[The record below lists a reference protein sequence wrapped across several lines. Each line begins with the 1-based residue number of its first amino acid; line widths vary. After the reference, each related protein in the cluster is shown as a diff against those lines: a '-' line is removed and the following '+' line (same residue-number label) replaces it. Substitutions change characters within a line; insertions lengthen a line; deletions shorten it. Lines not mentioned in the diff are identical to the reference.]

1 MSVKLLLGPSFP
13 EEEIELLREHAQVL
27 LLSEMGDGDL
37 DAVLPKIDCL
47 LVHFWPER
55 LDAARVS
62 KMTRLSL
69 VQTGLAGVNH
79 IPFGALRKTA
89 VVCSNAGGFSDEVGE
104 HAWGLLLAAAKRVV
118 KFDAA
123 MRRKGFKAAPAL
135 ELGRDILVLKG
146 RTLGIVGYGGIG
158 RKVAQLGRAFGM
170 NVVAFSRSRT
180 KEPGIVSVRG
190 RSGLER
196 VLRESDAAVIALP
209 LTKSTRGMIGEEEI
223 SMMKPGAILVN
234 VARAEIV
241 DEGAIYRRLVAD
253 GKFVYATDV
262 WWMKEGKE
270 SYAPELPFL
279 KLENFIGTPHVSGP
293 SAAVT
298 SAPQRRAVKNLLR
311 FLGGEEPLNVVDGS
325 EYA

>member
-1 MSVKLLLGPSFP
+1 LSVKILLGPSFP
-13 EEEIELLREHAQVL
+13 EEEIRPLREHAEVL
-27 LLSEMGDGDL
+27 PLSDMGDGDL
-37 DAVLPKIDCL
+37 DAALPEIDCL

-62 KMTRLSL
+62 RMTRLSL

-79 IPFGALRKTA
+79 IPFGALNKTA

-104 HAWGLLLAAAKRVV
+104 HAWGLLLSAGKRVV

-123 MRRKGFKAAPAL
+123 MRKEGYKPAPAL

-146 RTLGIVGYGGIG
+146 RTLGIIGYGSIG
-158 RKVAQLGRAFGM
+158 KKVAELGRAFGM
-170 NVVAFSRSRT
+170 NVMEFSRR
-180 KEPGIVSVRG
+180 KAGDPGIVSLRG
-190 RSGLER
+190 RSGFEK

-209 LTKSTRGMIGEEEI
+209 LTKSTRGMIGEKEL
-223 SMMKPGAILVN
+223 SMMKREAILVN
-234 VARAEIV
+234 IARAEIV
-241 DEGAIYRRLVAD
+241 DEAAIYSHLAANRR
-253 GKFVYATDV
+253 FTYATDV

-298 SAPQRRAVKNLLR
+298 SAPQRRAVKNVLR
-311 FLGGEEPLNVVDGS
+311 FLRGEELLNVVDRS